1 METAERGSLA
11 DLGGAVA
18 CARTKGRANALPFV
32 ASSGRLKSFLRM
44 SPRGLVTGRP
54 GRPHDVP
61 CEQAAELDRPFRVR
75 VMIVDEAVIG
85 KTIAVIEVT
94 DTMTLGE
101 TLHVRLEGRLDVVRV
116 HGAMDA
122 GDGRS
127 NEDDLDPMGP
137 APLEQPIEAL
147 RGESGDL
154 VIPQPFPDVTRSSP
168 GPLAELLEATRAT
181 GAAVAAVEVRGR
193 RRELRYGR
201 PALWKQ
207 KGPPFEAFSRLE
219 ELLGKEISVWAAS
232 ADDRIGRLIVVEE
245 PSGMDIPL
253 KAPKKPKNEKK

>member
-1 METAERGSLA
+1 MRWRWLAFSLLFLNPQTEAQERRVYEGVV
-11 DLGGAVA
+11 DLKKQTIGTVVLLEI
-18 CARTKGRANALPFV
+18 TENSV
-32 ASSGRLKSFLRM
+32 SGW
-44 SPRGLVTGRP
+44 
-54 GRPHDVP
+54 
-61 CEQAAELDRPFRVR
+61 
-75 VMIVDEAVIG
+75 I
-85 KTIAVIEVT
+85 
-94 DTMTLGE
+94 
-101 TLHVRLEGRLDVVRV
+101 RLEKFV
-116 HGAMDA
+116 
-122 GDGRS
+122 
-127 NEDDLDPMGP
+127 
-137 APLEQPIEAL
+137 PLEGGSATEDSAEFRAAGNQYRIEE
-147 RGESGDL
+147 RKGKITYSG
-154 VIPQPFPDVTRSSP
+154 PDGAASRYITRLERWT

-232 ADDRIGRLIVVEE
+232 ADDRIGRLVVVEE